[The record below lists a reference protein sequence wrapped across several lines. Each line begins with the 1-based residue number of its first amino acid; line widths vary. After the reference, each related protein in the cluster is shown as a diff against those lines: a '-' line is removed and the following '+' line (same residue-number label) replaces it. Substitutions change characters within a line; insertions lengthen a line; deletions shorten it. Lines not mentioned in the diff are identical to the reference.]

1 MSHVMGLTL
10 QESRVEIVPFWPM
23 WLVQPIK
30 PILKYNLAGSL
41 PLWFGPDGYKRAK
54 YYHFK
59 WVLRTLEEGSL
70 PVGLKTHP
78 ALCE

>member
-1 MSHVMGLTL
+1 MSRHSSEMALL
-10 QESRVEIVPFWPM
+10 
-23 WLVQPIK
+23 WLWHRLAATALIQPP